1 MTNLIR
7 LIRLGAASRL
17 TQAGSGTLQME
28 EGLPLYYD
36 PV

>member
-1 MTNLIR
+1 MTSVIR
-7 LIRLGAASRL
+7 LIRLGSAMRL
-17 TQAGSGTLQME
+17 TQAGSGTLRME